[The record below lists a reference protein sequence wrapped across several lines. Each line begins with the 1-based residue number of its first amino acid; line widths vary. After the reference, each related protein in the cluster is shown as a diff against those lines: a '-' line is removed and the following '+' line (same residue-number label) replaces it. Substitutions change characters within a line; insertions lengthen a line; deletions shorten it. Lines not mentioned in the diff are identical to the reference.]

1 MRDYFTFLK
10 ERKRERENLPHH
22 AAAEQSHTE
31 NKNEVTGRISV
42 LFLRIIAL
50 HNSRGPED
58 KDGPVYYRDP
68 KKKKKSPHLSE
79 RKVTK
84 KNADGTSQ
92 ETHPKNHKPGIQEL
106 LHIIQQRIHTDEKC
120 LHPNTAKPPL
130 NNKKISLVHK
140 KSAVGQDEINWRGVP
155 LLARAAERKRQ

>member
-84 KNADGTSQ
+84 K
-92 ETHPKNHKPGIQEL
+92 
-106 LHIIQQRIHTDEKC
+106 KC
-120 LHPNTAKPPL
+120 RWDFTRNPSKEP
-130 NNKKISLVHK
+130 
-140 KSAVGQDEINWRGVP
+140 
-155 LLARAAERKRQ
+155 